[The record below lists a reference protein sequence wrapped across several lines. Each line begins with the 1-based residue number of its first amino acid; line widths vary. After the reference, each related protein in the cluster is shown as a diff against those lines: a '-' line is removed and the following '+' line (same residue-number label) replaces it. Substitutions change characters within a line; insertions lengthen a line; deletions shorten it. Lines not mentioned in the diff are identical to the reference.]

1 MTRRRAIHI
10 VLCLSIAAN
19 FLFLSLGIVFL
30 HRHGG
35 MPYLKNRLS
44 TGVELRHLNTD
55 PNSPPRRSL
64 FDTLARPTTG
74 PTIVFLGDSLTQICE
89 WRELLGMPVINRGID
104 SDTTADILDRLDA
117 VLALRPQAV
126 FLMVGINDI
135 AQHMDAK
142 VTVQN
147 YSQIISRIHASNP
160 NTIVYLQSVLPTRFH
175 GNEMN
180 RQVRALNQEIS
191 NLADNKTFIFV
202 DLYHSF
208 LQGDEM
214 SPDLSVN
221 DGVHLNGAGYEV
233 WKTNIMRFLTVRAG
247 N

>member
-1 MTRRRAIHI
+1 M
-10 VLCLSIAAN
+10 S
-19 FLFLSLGIVFL
+19 
-30 HRHGG
+30 
-35 MPYLKNRLS
+35 YLRNRLS
-44 TGVELRHLNTD
+44 TGVELRNTD
-55 PNSPPRRSL
+55 PHSWIRVSL
-64 FDTLARPTTG
+64 FNTLARPTTS
-74 PTIVFLGDSLTQICE
+74 PATVFLGDSITQNCE
-89 WRELLGMPVINRGID
+89 WSELLGVPVINRGID

-126 FLMVGINDI
+126 FLMIGINDI
-135 AQHMDAK
+135 GKHADAK

-147 YSQIISRIHASNP
+147 YTKIISRIHASNP
-160 NTIVYLQSVLPTRFH
+160 NTIVYLQSVLPVR
-175 GNEMN
+175 GQMN

-214 SPDLSVN
+214 NPDLFVN

-233 WKTNIMRFLTVRAG
+233 WKTNIMRFLTARAG

>member
-1 MTRRRAIHI
+1 
-10 VLCLSIAAN
+10 LSIAAN
-19 FLFLSLGIVFL
+19 FLFLSLGIVVV
-30 HRHGG
+30 HRRGG
-35 MPYLKNRLS
+35 MSYLRNRLRF
-44 TGVELRHLNTD
+44 GAEQLPAD
-55 PNSPPRRSL
+55 PHNSMRVSL
-64 FDTLARPTTG
+64 FNTLARPTTS
-74 PTIVFLGDSLTQICE
+74 PATVFLGDSITQNCE
-89 WRELLGMPVINRGID
+89 WSELLGVPVINRGID
-104 SDTTADILDRLDA
+104 GDTTADILDRLDA
-117 VLALRPQAV
+117 VLALRPQV
-126 FLMVGINDI
+126 IFLMVGINDI
-135 AQHMDAK
+135 GRGVDPK

-214 SPDLSVN
+214 SPDLSN